1 MTRRTSTFS
10 QTDVA
15 RAIRVA
21 MKEGA
26 SAVEV
31 RRDGTIVVLINAP
44 PPTAPE
50 PTSDPFT
57 DWERAYEAR
66 KASARPSD
74 VK

>member
-1 MTRRTSTFS
+1 MTRRTSQFS

-21 MKEGA
+21 KKEGA
-26 SAVEV
+26 GAVEV
-31 RRDGTIVVLINAP
+31 RRDGTIVVLITAP
-44 PPTAPE
+44 PSTAPA

-66 KASARPSD
+66 KSSARLGNI
-74 VK
+74 K